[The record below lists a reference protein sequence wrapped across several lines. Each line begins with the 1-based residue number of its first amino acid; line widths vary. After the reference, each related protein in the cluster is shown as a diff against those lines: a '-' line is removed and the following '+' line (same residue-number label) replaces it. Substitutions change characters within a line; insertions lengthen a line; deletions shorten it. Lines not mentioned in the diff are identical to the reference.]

1 MTTGPEN
8 VYALVVGV
16 AKYPKWSGADRP
28 GLDDD
33 AIKFAKWLRS
43 CGVPPQNIKLL
54 LSPMQDLVDTDLTVA
69 AVPSTDVDLEEAISA
84 FPQGE
89 RDVLWV
95 YWCGHGYELGGTR
108 LTLSSAFPG
117 KLKNILLEDLRTAF
131 SSDSI
136 YGFRKQLFLVDTCRL
151 WVTKGLEDLVSVI
164 PAGEERKL
172 GVEQTTLWACAEGG
186 VAKYNNAEGGGEF
199 SELLIEW
206 LEKQDPSFACAPDP
220 ARLVDEVVELAE
232 RRPESF
238 PTPTVL
244 KAWMP
249 KGQREAHLGRFSEP
263 PERKKYGLVAYATAT
278 DGEPPARIHL
288 DVAWGLD
295 RGRIRAVLAD
305 FGDADLVGELSE
317 VEDLVQSDGR
327 LGLTPRRWWRNF
339 VVHEQIPAD
348 LTALLRTEDGERH
361 AVVLSQLCS
370 GAAHVDGVADNAV
383 QAWVNRLQQTA
394 PQVDV
399 VVQVVAGT
407 PVDALLA
414 ARQTADVLGRSGDT
428 WPCYARNRVGA
439 ANGQSAIPS
448 LDEVVEF
455 LGRQANSRGL
465 QRAPWLSDEPVELSR
480 VDAPAAEG
488 LLRAV
493 RDLAPQWYRPLL
505 RACAELGS
513 GPAWAA
519 AAKIAAGYDDD
530 LDVWLGATGGDV
542 PSDRVP
548 GPRETWFGD
557 AMCLAHLRAKKVETA
572 RRWSAGNAS
581 EAVKELVKKTEN
593 ASVTTADLP
602 GFGWDVVVSARRAN
616 MVVELAPVEVPMRTW
631 RTEGLWAAI
640 ASAPVDLATLK
651 LLRHLPSQLAGVLGQ
666 EVELEPVLAEDV
678 EKFRRVL
685 RYVAMR
691 EVGTRSD

>member
-1 MTTGPEN
+1 MTTGPQN

-16 AKYPKWSGADRP
+16 AEYPRWDGADRP
-28 GLDDD
+28 GLDHD

-43 CGVPPQNIKLL
+43 CEVPPQNIKLL
-54 LSPMQDLVDTDLTVA
+54 LSPMQDLLDTDLAVT
-69 AVPSTDVDLEEAISA
+69 AVPKTDADLEEAISA

-95 YWCGHGYELGGTR
+95 YWCGHGYELAGTR
-108 LTLSSAFPG
+108 LALSSAFPG
-117 KLKNILLEDLRTAF
+117 KLKNISLEELKAAL
-131 SSDSI
+131 SSDSV
-136 YGFRKQLFLVDTCRL
+136 YGFRKQFFLVDTCRL
-151 WVTKGLEDLVSVI
+151 WVTQGLEDLVSVI
-164 PAGEERKL
+164 PVGKERKL
-172 GVEQTTLWACAEGG
+172 GVEQTTLWACTEGEA
-186 VAKYNNAEGGGEF
+186 AKYNNAKGGGEF

-206 LEKQDPSFACAPDP
+206 LEKQDPSFVCMPDS
-220 ARLVDEVVELAE
+220 ARLVDEVIELAE

-244 KAWMP
+244 KAWTP
-249 KGQREAHLGRFSEP
+249 RGPRETHLGRHSEP
-263 PERKKYGLVAYATAT
+263 PERKKYGLVAYTTT

-317 VEDLVQSDGR
+317 VEDLVQSDGG
-327 LGLTPRRWWRNF
+327 LGLTPRRWWRHL
-339 VVHEQIPAD
+339 VAHEQIPAD
-348 LTALLRTEDGERH
+348 LSVLLKTEDGERP
-361 AVVLSQLCS
+361 AVVLSQVCS
-370 GAAHVDGVADNAV
+370 GEVQVDGVADNAV
-383 QAWVNRLQQTA
+383 QAWVSRLQQTA

-414 ARQTADVLGRSGDT
+414 GRQTADALGRSGDT
-428 WPCYARNRVGA
+428 WSCYARNRVGVA
-439 ANGQSAIPS
+439 DGPGVLPP
-448 LDEVVEF
+448 LDEVVEHV
-455 LGRQANSRGL
+455 GRQANSRGL
-465 QRAPWLSDEPVELSR
+465 QRIPWLSGGPVELSG
-480 VDAPAAEG
+480 VEAPAAVG
-488 LLRAV
+488 LLCAV

-505 RACAELGS
+505 RACAVLGS

-519 AAKIAAGYDDD
+519 AAKVAARYDDD
-530 LDVWLGATGGDV
+530 LDVWLEATGGDV
-542 PSDRVP
+542 PCDTVP

-593 ASVTTADLP
+593 ASVTTAELP
-602 GFGWDVVVSARRAN
+602 GLGWDVVVSARRAN
-616 MVVELAPVEVPMRTW
+616 TAVELAPVEVPLRTW

-640 ASAPVDLATLK
+640 ASAPVDLATLE
-651 LLRHLPSQLAGVLGQ
+651 LLRHLPSHLAGVLGQ
-666 EVELEPVLAEDV
+666 EAELEPVRAEDV

-691 EVGTRSD
+691 EEGTHRD